1 MVYSVDFRLCVVKNI
16 SEKGMT
22 WDKAM
27 EVFSITRDTVRRW
40 MKMYREDGNVGD
52 APRKPYKVRKIDGE
66 KLEKIIEDQPDATL
80 AEIAEHFDCWPQSIH
95 KRFVKMG
102 ITRKKNN
109 ALHRER

>member
-40 MKMYREDGNVGD
+40 MKMYREEGNVVD
-52 APRKPYKVRKIDGE
+52 SPRRPYKVRKIDGE

-109 ALHRER
+109 ALHREG